1 MNDFLSDMIAEHNK
15 WSNYEREEPPKPRES
30 SVIHHGKVTDYL
42 DVTVLPPNTVI
53 YSDRLGWY
61 MRDQDGNGFSE
72 IYVSYDPDWRS
83 DEYMTIHRDYD
94 WKIVSVPT
102 HWIPTYLEEYL
113 RFAYKEE

>member
-1 MNDFLSDMIAEHNK
+1 MNDFLADMLSEYNK
-15 WSNYEREEPPKPRES
+15 WSNTEQEPPKSQES

-53 YSDRLGWY
+53 YSDRGGWWL
-61 MRDQDGNGFSE
+61 RDQDGDGFTD
-72 IYVSYDPDWRS
+72 IGTTIDPDWLS
-83 DEYMTIHRDYD
+83 DKNMLRRRNYD

-113 RFAYKEE
+113 RFAYKED